1 MAVVF
6 VEGFD
11 AYNGVSSAVDGNI
24 RSGIWQTLGTS
35 VSLTAGRFG
44 GQAVQTGGGGT
55 TANQLIG
62 TLPIGL
68 TQGASGFAIKFT
80 TMPTDPGYIHFALTD
95 INQDGIA
102 LQVLNNGSLRLTS
115 TVNASSPTTI
125 YATTATNIINNN
137 TWHYIELEFTIAN
150 SGGVLNLYVDGALV
164 SSGTYDTLITSTT
177 VSSLYLGPTNSAN
190 IGIYLIDDLYITD
203 TPSRLGE
210 QRVETLYPSA
220 DTAQKQWT
228 ASTGSDNYA
237 MIDETLMNGTDY
249 VVSNTIGN
257 SDLYDFGNL
266 SSGANTISAIT
277 VNSLAEKDNV
287 GTRAIA
293 LPVKS
298 GATTTDGANT
308 YLSGGYILASRILE
322 TDPNTS
328 TAWTVSGVNSL
339 QAGVKVTI

>member
-1 MAVVF
+1 MAVVL

-44 GQAVQTGGGGT
+44 GQAVQTGPASGSGNLLLGG
-55 TANQLIG
+55 
-62 TLPIGL
+62 LPIGL
-68 TQGASGFAIKFT
+68 TQGTLGFAMKFT
-80 TMPTDPGYIHFALTD
+80 TMPTDSGYIHLALTD
-95 INQDGIA
+95 INQDGIVI
-102 LQVLNNGSLRLTS
+102 QVLNNGSLRLTS
-115 TVNASSPTTI
+115 TTTASSPTTI

-150 SGGVLNLYVDGALV
+150 SGGVLNLYVDGVLV

-177 VSSLYLGPTNSAN
+177 VSSLYLGPTNSLN
-190 IGIYLIDDLYITD
+190 IGVYLIDDLYITN

-220 DTAQKQWT
+220 DTAQKQWA

-237 MIDETLMNGTDY
+237 MIDETLMSSTDY

-266 SSGANTISAIT
+266 SSAANTISAVT
-277 VNSLAEKDNV
+277 VNSLAQKDNV
-287 GTRAIA
+287 GTRAIT

-298 GATTTDGANT
+298 GGSTTDGANT

-322 TDPNTS
+322 TDPNTGGAWS
-328 TAWTVSGVNSL
+328 TGSVNAL